1 MRWGVEMLA
10 REDRPPLFAS
20 ASIFIIGALFVV
32 FVAWASFAE
41 VDEIARGDGK
51 VIPASKTQ
59 IIQASEAGVVQE
71 IAVTIGQVVKKND
84 LIIRL
89 DNTLNT
95 SSLGEQQA
103 KARALEVR
111 IARLKYEQAGNL
123 SGPFPCPQ
131 DIQSVAPQICDNEQ
145 KLLIAR
151 RGNFDNK
158 LSVLKSRL
166 DQRERE
172 LAEAQ
177 ANSDRLTKNLVVSD
191 QEAKLV
197 DAMVKKGLMARTE
210 QLRVER
216 EQTELNGQL
225 NLAGETIKK
234 IKSSITEAQLQ
245 VEELGLQLQQEAL
258 DDLTQ
263 ALAELSVVDET
274 IRGATDKVARTD
286 IRSPVDGIV
295 NTLELNTVGAFVQPG
310 AVVAGIV
317 PTSETLLVEAR
328 VSPRDVAFIR
338 PDQEALIKVTA
349 YDFSIFGGI
358 EGKVSNIT
366 ADSLVD
372 QKTGEPY
379 YQVRVATDKST
390 LQRDG
395 KAYSIIPGMI
405 CSVDIKTGR
414 KTILHYLLKPINKA
428 REEAMSER

>member
-1 MRWGVEMLA
+1 MLA

-20 ASIFIIGALFVV
+20 ASLFIIGALFVSS
-32 FVAWASFAE
+32 VAWASFAE
-41 VDEIARGDGK
+41 VDEIARGEGK

-59 IIQASEAGVVQE
+59 IIQASEPGVVQE
-71 IAVTIGQVVKKND
+71 IAVKIGQIVKKND

-89 DNTLNT
+89 DNTMNT

-103 KARALEVR
+103 KARALRTR
-111 IARLKYEQAGNL
+111 IARLKFEQTGNID
-123 SGPFPCPQ
+123 GPFPCPAE
-131 DIQSVAPQICDNEQ
+131 IQKVAPEICDNEQ
-145 KLLIAR
+145 KLLVAR
-151 RGNFDNK
+151 RDNFQVK

-166 DQRERE
+166 DQRLNE
-172 LAEAQ
+172 LDEAN
-177 ANSDRLTKNLVVSD
+177 ANLDRLTKNLEVSD
-191 QEAKLV
+191 RETALV
-197 DAMVKKGLMARTE
+197 ESMVKKGLMARTE
-210 QLRVER
+210 QIRVER
-216 EQTELNGQL
+216 EQTELHGQL
-225 NLAGETIKK
+225 NLAGESIKK
-234 IKSSITEAQLQ
+234 AKAAITEAQLQ
-245 VEELGLQLQQEAL
+245 VNELGLQLQQEAL
-258 DDLTQ
+258 SDLTQ
-263 ALAELSVVDET
+263 ALADLSVVDET

-295 NTLELNTVGAFVQPG
+295 NTLDINTVGAFVQPG

-338 PDQEALIKVTA
+338 PDQDALIKITA

-379 YQVRVATDKST
+379 YQVRVATERST
-390 LQRDG
+390 LTRDG
-395 KAYSIIPGMI
+395 KTYSIIPGMI
-405 CSVDIKTGR
+405 CSVDIKTGH
-414 KTILHYLLKPINKA
+414 KTILTYLLKPINKA

>member
-1 MRWGVEMLA
+1 MLA
-10 REDRPPLFAS
+10 REDRPPLFAT
-20 ASIFIIGALFVV
+20 ASIFIIGALFAA
-32 FVAWASFAE
+32 FVAWSSFAE

-59 IIQASEAGVVQE
+59 VIQASEPGVVQE
-71 IAVTIGQVVKKND
+71 IAVKVGQVVRKND

-103 KARALEVR
+103 KARALQTR
-111 IARLKYEQAGNL
+111 IARLKYEQ
-123 SGPFPCPQ
+123 SGSITGSFPCPQ
-131 DIQSVAPQICDNEQ
+131 DIQSVAPEICDNEQ
-145 KLLIAR
+145 NLLVAR
-151 RGNFDNK
+151 RENFDNK

-166 DQRERE
+166 DQREKE
-172 LAEAQ
+172 LDEAN
-177 ANSDRLTKNLVVSD
+177 ANLDRLTKNLAVSD
-191 QEAKLV
+191 QQAKLV
-197 DAMVKKGLMARTE
+197 EAMVKKGLMARTE
-210 QLRVER
+210 QLKVEQ

-234 IKSSITEAQLQ
+234 GKSAITEAQLQ
-245 VEELGLQLQQEAL
+245 VEELGLQLKQEAL

-263 ALAELSVVDET
+263 ALADLSVVDET

-295 NTLELNTVGAFVQPG
+295 NTMELNTVGAFVQPG
-310 AVVAGIV
+310 TVVAGIV

-338 PDQEALIKVTA
+338 PDQDALIKVTA

-379 YQVRVATDKST
+379 YQVRVSTDRST
-390 LQRDG
+390 LERDG

-414 KTILHYLLKPINKA
+414 KTILSYLLKPINKA
-428 REEAMSER
+428 RQEAMSER

>member
-1 MRWGVEMLA
+1 MLA

-166 DQRERE
+166 DQREKE
-172 LAEAQ
+172 LAEAE
-177 ANSDRLTKNLVVSD
+177 ANSDRLTKNLAVSD

-197 DAMVKKGLMARTE
+197 DAMVRKGLMARTE

-263 ALAELSVVDET
+263 ALADLSVVDET

>member
-1 MRWGVEMLA
+1 MLA

-20 ASIFIIGALFVV
+20 ASIFIIGALFASS
-32 FVAWASFAE
+32 VAWASFAE

-59 IIQASEAGVVQE
+59 VIQASEPGVVQE
-71 IAVTIGQVVKKND
+71 IAVQIGQVVKKND

-89 DNTLNT
+89 DNTMNT

-103 KARALEVR
+103 KARALQAR
-111 IARLKYEQAGNL
+111 IARLKFEQ
-123 SGPFPCPQ
+123 SGTIEGAFPCPSE
-131 DIQSVAPQICDNEQ
+131 IQTVAPEICDNEQ
-145 KLLIAR
+145 NLLLAR
-151 RGNFDNK
+151 RGNFEVK

-166 DQRERE
+166 DQREKE
-172 LAEAQ
+172 LDEAN
-177 ANSDRLTKNLVVSD
+177 ANVDRLTKNLAVSD
-191 QEAKLV
+191 QETTLV
-197 DAMVKKGLMARTE
+197 EAMVKKGLMARTE

-216 EQTELNGQL
+216 EQTELHGQL

-234 IKSSITEAQLQ
+234 SQAAITEAQLQ
-245 VEELGLQLQQEAL
+245 VDELGLQLKQEAL
-258 DDLTQ
+258 GDLTQ
-263 ALAELSVVDET
+263 ALADISVVDET

-295 NTLELNTVGAFVQPG
+295 NTLDVNTLGAFVQPG

-338 PDQEALIKVTA
+338 QGQDALIKITA

-358 EGKVSNIT
+358 AGKVSNIT

-379 YQVRVATDKST
+379 YQVRVATEKST
-390 LQRDG
+390 LARDG
-395 KAYSIIPGMI
+395 KTYSIIPGMI

-414 KTILHYLLKPINKA
+414 KTILTYLMKPINKA

>member
-1 MRWGVEMLA
+1 MLA
-10 REDRPPLFAS
+10 REDRPPLFAT
-20 ASIFIIGALFVV
+20 ASIFIIAALFVA
-32 FVAWASFAE
+32 FVAWSSFAE

-59 IIQASEAGVVQE
+59 VIQASEPGVVQE
-71 IAVTIGQVVKKND
+71 IAVKVGQVVRKND

-103 KARALEVR
+103 KARALQTR
-111 IARLKYEQAGNL
+111 IARLKYEQ
-123 SGPFPCPQ
+123 SGSITGSFPCPQ
-131 DIQSVAPQICDNEQ
+131 DIQSVAPEICDNEQ
-145 KLLIAR
+145 NLLVAR
-151 RGNFDNK
+151 RENFDNK

-166 DQRERE
+166 DQREKE
-172 LAEAQ
+172 LDEAN
-177 ANSDRLTKNLVVSD
+177 ANVDRLTKNLAVSD
-191 QEAKLV
+191 QQAKLV
-197 DAMVKKGLMARTE
+197 EAMVKKGLMARTE
-210 QLRVER
+210 QLKVEQ

-234 IKSSITEAQLQ
+234 AKSAITEAQLQ
-245 VEELGLQLQQEAL
+245 VEELGLQLKQEAL

-263 ALAELSVVDET
+263 ALADLSVVDET

-295 NTLELNTVGAFVQPG
+295 NTMELNTVGAFVQPG
-310 AVVAGIV
+310 TVVAGIV

-338 PDQEALIKVTA
+338 PDQDALIKVTA

-379 YQVRVATDKST
+379 YQVRVSTDRST
-390 LQRDG
+390 LERDG

-414 KTILHYLLKPINKA
+414 KTILSYLLKPINKA
-428 REEAMSER
+428 RQEAMSER

>member
-1 MRWGVEMLA
+1 MLA

-71 IAVTIGQVVKKND
+71 IAVKIGQVVRKND

-103 KARALEVR
+103 KSRALEVR
-111 IARLKYEQAGNL
+111 IARLKYEQSGNL
-123 SGPFPCPQ
+123 TGPFLCPT
-131 DIQSVAPQICDNEQ
+131 DIQSIAPQICENEQ
-145 KLLIAR
+145 KLLTAR
-151 RGNFDNK
+151 RENFDNK

-166 DQRERE
+166 DQREKE
-172 LAEAQ
+172 LDEAA
-177 ANSDRLTKNLVVSD
+177 ANSDRLTRNLAVSD

-197 DAMVKKGLMARTE
+197 GSMVKKGLMARTE
-210 QLRVER
+210 QIRVER

-225 NLAGETIKK
+225 NLSGETVKK
-234 IKSSITEAQLQ
+234 IRSTITEAQLQ
-245 VEELGLQLQQEAL
+245 VDELGLQLQQEAL
-258 DDLTQ
+258 DELTQ

-310 AVVAGIV
+310 SVVAGIV

-372 QKTGEPY
+372 EKTGEPF

-390 LQRDG
+390 LERDG

-414 KTILHYLLKPINKA
+414 KTILSYLLKPINKV
-428 REEAMSER
+428 RQEAMSER

>member
-1 MRWGVEMLA
+1 MLA

-20 ASIFIIGALFVV
+20 ASIFIIGALFASS
-32 FVAWASFAE
+32 VAWASFAE

-59 IIQASEAGVVQE
+59 VIQASEPGVVQE
-71 IAVTIGQVVKKND
+71 IAVQIGQVVKKND

-89 DNTLNT
+89 DNTMNT

-103 KARALEVR
+103 KARALQAR
-111 IARLKYEQAGNL
+111 IARLKFEQ
-123 SGPFPCPQ
+123 SGTIEGAFPCPSE
-131 DIQSVAPQICDNEQ
+131 IQTVAPEICDNEQ
-145 KLLIAR
+145 NLLLAR
-151 RGNFDNK
+151 RGNFEVK

-166 DQRERE
+166 DQREKE
-172 LAEAQ
+172 LDEAN
-177 ANSDRLTKNLVVSD
+177 ANVDRLTKNLAVSD
-191 QEAKLV
+191 QETTLV
-197 DAMVKKGLMARTE
+197 EAMVKKGLMARTE

-216 EQTELNGQL
+216 EQTELHGQL

-234 IKSSITEAQLQ
+234 SKAAITEAQLQ
-245 VEELGLQLQQEAL
+245 VDELGLQLKQEAL
-258 DDLTQ
+258 GDLTQ
-263 ALAELSVVDET
+263 ALADLSVVDET

-295 NTLELNTVGAFVQPG
+295 NTLDVNTLGAFVQPG

-338 PDQEALIKVTA
+338 PGQDALIKITA

-358 EGKVSNIT
+358 AGKVSNIT

-379 YQVRVATDKST
+379 YQVRVATEKST
-390 LQRDG
+390 LARDG
-395 KAYSIIPGMI
+395 KTYSIIPGMI

-414 KTILHYLLKPINKA
+414 KTILTYLMKPINKA

>member
-1 MRWGVEMLA
+1 MLA

-71 IAVTIGQVVKKND
+71 IAVTIGQVVKRND

-123 SGPFPCPQ
+123 SGPFPCPP

-145 KLLIAR
+145 KLLVAR
-151 RGNFDNK
+151 RENFDNK

-172 LAEAQ
+172 LAEAV

-234 IKSSITEAQLQ
+234 AKAAITVAQLQ

-263 ALAELSVVDET
+263 ALADLSVVDET

-379 YQVRVATDKST
+379 YQVRVSTDKST
-390 LQRDG
+390 LERDG

>member
-1 MRWGVEMLA
+1 MLA

-20 ASIFIIGALFVV
+20 ASIFIIGALFVS
-32 FVAWASFAE
+32 FVGWASFAE

-71 IAVTIGQVVKKND
+71 IAVKIGQVVKKND

-89 DNTLNT
+89 DNTMNT

-103 KARALEVR
+103 KARALQVR
-111 IARLKYEQAGNL
+111 IARLKFEQAGSL
-123 SGPFPCPQ
+123 SGPFPCPAE
-131 DIQSVAPQICDNEQ
+131 IQSVAPEICDNEQ

-151 RGNFDNK
+151 RQNFDIK

-166 DQRERE
+166 DQREKE
-172 LAEAQ
+172 LDEAT
-177 ANSDRLTKNLVVSD
+177 ANADRLTKNLVISD

-197 DAMVKKGLMARTE
+197 EAMVKKGLMAKTE
-210 QLRVER
+210 QIRVDG
-216 EQTELNGQL
+216 QQAELNGQL

-234 IKSSITEAQLQ
+234 AKGAITEAQLQ
-245 VEELGLQLQQEAL
+245 VDELGLQLQQEAL

-295 NTLELNTVGAFVQPG
+295 NTMELNTVGAFVQPG

-338 PDQEALIKVTA
+338 ENQDALIKVTA

-379 YQVRVATDKST
+379 YQVRVATDTST
-390 LQRDG
+390 LERDG

-414 KTILHYLLKPINKA
+414 KTILNYLLKPINKA
-428 REEAMSER
+428 RQEAMSER

>member
-1 MRWGVEMLA
+1 MFA

-20 ASIFIIGALFVV
+20 ASVYIIGALFVA
-32 FVAWASFAE
+32 FTAWASFAE

-71 IAVTIGQVVKKND
+71 IAVKIGQTVRKND

-89 DNTLNT
+89 DNTGNT
-95 SSLGEQQA
+95 SSLGEEQA
-103 KARALEVR
+103 KARALQAR
-111 IARLKYEQAGNL
+111 IARLKYEQGGNL
-123 SGPFPCPQ
+123 EGAFPCPS
-131 DIQSVAPQICDNEQ
+131 DIQKAAPEICDNEQ
-145 KLLIAR
+145 KLLVAR
-151 RGNFDNK
+151 RDNFQVK

-166 DQRERE
+166 DQREKE
-172 LAEAQ
+172 LDEAT
-177 ANSDRLTKNLVVSD
+177 ANSDRLSKSLAVSD
-191 QEAKLV
+191 QETALV
-197 DAMVKKGLMARTE
+197 ESMVKKGLMARTE
-210 QLRVER
+210 QIRVER
-216 EQTELNGQL
+216 EQTDLRGQL

-234 IKSSITEAQLQ
+234 SKAAITEAQLQ
-245 VEELGLQLQQEAL
+245 VDELGLQLQQEAL
-258 DDLTQ
+258 SDLTQ
-263 ALAELSVVDET
+263 ALADLSVVDET

-295 NTLELNTVGAFVQPG
+295 NTLDVNTLGAFVQPG

-328 VSPRDVAFIR
+328 VSPRDVAFIQ
-338 PDQEALIKVTA
+338 PEQDALIKVTA

-379 YQVRVATDKST
+379 YQVRVATEKST
-390 LQRDG
+390 LQRNG
-395 KAYSIIPGMI
+395 KSYSIIPGMI

-414 KTILHYLLKPINKA
+414 KTILSYLLKPINKA
-428 REEAMSER
+428 RQEAMSER

>member
-1 MRWGVEMLA
+1 MFA

-20 ASIFIIGALFVV
+20 ASVYIIGALFVA
-32 FVAWASFAE
+32 FTAWASFAE

-71 IAVTIGQVVKKND
+71 IAVKIGQTVKKND

-89 DNTLNT
+89 DNTGNT
-95 SSLGEQQA
+95 SSLGEEQA
-103 KARALEVR
+103 KARALQAR
-111 IARLKYEQAGNL
+111 IARLKYEQSGNL
-123 SGPFPCPQ
+123 EGAFPCPP
-131 DIQSVAPQICDNEQ
+131 DIQKIAPEICDNEQ
-145 KLLIAR
+145 KLLVAR
-151 RGNFDNK
+151 RDNFQVK

-166 DQRERE
+166 DQREKE
-172 LAEAQ
+172 LDEAT
-177 ANSDRLTKNLVVSD
+177 ANSDRLSKSLAVSD
-191 QEAKLV
+191 QETALV
-197 DAMVKKGLMARTE
+197 ESMVKKGLMAKTE
-210 QLRVER
+210 QIRVER
-216 EQTELNGQL
+216 EQTDLRGQL

-234 IKSSITEAQLQ
+234 SKAAITEAQLQ
-245 VEELGLQLQQEAL
+245 VDELGLQLQQEAL
-258 DDLTQ
+258 SDLTQ
-263 ALAELSVVDET
+263 ALADLSVVDET

-295 NTLELNTVGAFVQPG
+295 NTLDVNTLGAFVQPG

-328 VSPRDVAFIR
+328 VSPRDVAFIQ
-338 PDQEALIKVTA
+338 PDQDALIKVTA

-379 YQVRVATDKST
+379 YQVRVATEKST
-390 LQRDG
+390 LQRNG
-395 KAYSIIPGMI
+395 KTYSIIPGMI

-414 KTILHYLLKPINKA
+414 KTILNYLLKPINKA
-428 REEAMSER
+428 RQEAMSER

>member
-1 MRWGVEMLA
+1 MLA

-20 ASIFIIGALFVV
+20 ASLFIIGALFVSS
-32 FVAWASFAE
+32 VAWASFAE
-41 VDEIARGDGK
+41 VDEIARGEGK

-59 IIQASEAGVVQE
+59 IIQASEPGVVQE
-71 IAVTIGQVVKKND
+71 IAVKIGQIVKKND

-89 DNTLNT
+89 DNTMNT

-103 KARALEVR
+103 KARALRTR
-111 IARLKYEQAGNL
+111 IARLKFEQTGNID
-123 SGPFPCPQ
+123 GPFPCPAE
-131 DIQSVAPQICDNEQ
+131 IQKVAPEICDNEQ
-145 KLLIAR
+145 KLLVAR
-151 RGNFDNK
+151 RDNFQVK

-166 DQRERE
+166 DQRLNE
-172 LAEAQ
+172 LDEAN
-177 ANSDRLTKNLVVSD
+177 ANLDRLTKNLEVSD
-191 QEAKLV
+191 RGTALV
-197 DAMVKKGLMARTE
+197 ESMVKKGLMARTE
-210 QLRVER
+210 QIRVER
-216 EQTELNGQL
+216 EQTELRGQL
-225 NLAGETIKK
+225 NLAGESIKK
-234 IKSSITEAQLQ
+234 AKAAITEAQLQ
-245 VEELGLQLQQEAL
+245 VNELGLQLQQEAL
-258 DDLTQ
+258 SDLTQ
-263 ALAELSVVDET
+263 ALADLSVVDET

-295 NTLELNTVGAFVQPG
+295 NTLDINTVGAFVQPG

-338 PDQEALIKVTA
+338 PDQDALIKITA

-379 YQVRVATDKST
+379 YQVRVATERST
-390 LQRDG
+390 LTRDG
-395 KAYSIIPGMI
+395 KTYSIIPGMI
-405 CSVDIKTGR
+405 CSVDIKTGH
-414 KTILHYLLKPINKA
+414 KTILTYLLKPINKA

>member
-1 MRWGVEMLA
+1 MLA

-20 ASIFIIGALFVV
+20 ASVYIIGALFVC
-32 FVAWASFAE
+32 FTAWASFAE

-59 IIQASEAGVVQE
+59 VIQASEPGVVQE
-71 IAVTIGQVVKKND
+71 IAVQIGQIVKKND

-89 DNTLNT
+89 DNSGNT
-95 SSLGEQQA
+95 SSLGEEKA
-103 KARALEVR
+103 KARALQAR
-111 IARLKYEQAGNL
+111 IARLQFEQSGNVE
-123 SGPFPCPQ
+123 GAFPCPA
-131 DIQSVAPQICDNEQ
+131 DIQKVAPEICDNEQ
-145 KLLIAR
+145 KLLVAR
-151 RGNFDNK
+151 RDNFEVK

-166 DQRERE
+166 DQREKE
-172 LAEAQ
+172 LDEAV
-177 ANSDRLTKNLVVSD
+177 ANSDRLSKSLAVTD
-191 QEAKLV
+191 QEAALV
-197 DAMVKKGLMARTE
+197 EPMVKKGLMARTE

-216 EQTELNGQL
+216 EQTDLHGQL
-225 NLAGETIKK
+225 ALAGETIKK
-234 IKSSITEAQLQ
+234 TQSAITEAQLQ
-245 VEELGLQLQQEAL
+245 VNELGLQLQQEAL
-258 DDLTQ
+258 SDLTQ
-263 ALAELSVVDET
+263 ALADLSVVDET

-295 NTLELNTVGAFVQPG
+295 NTLDVNTLGAFVQPG

-328 VSPRDVAFIR
+328 VSPRDVAFIQ
-338 PDQEALIKVTA
+338 PNQEALIKVTA

-379 YQVRVATDKST
+379 YQVRVATEKST
-390 LQRDG
+390 LTRNG
-395 KAYSIIPGMI
+395 KTYSIIPGMI

-414 KTILHYLLKPINKA
+414 KTILNYLLKPINKA
-428 REEAMSER
+428 RQEAMSER

>member
-1 MRWGVEMLA
+1 MLA

-32 FVAWASFAE
+32 FVAWAAFAE

-103 KARALEVR
+103 KARALQAR
-111 IARLKYEQAGNL
+111 IARLQFEQSGNL
-123 SGPFPCPQ
+123 EGAFPCPPE
-131 DIQSVAPQICDNEQ
+131 IQKAAPEICENEQ
-145 KLLIAR
+145 KLLVAR
-151 RGNFDNK
+151 RENFEVK

-166 DQRERE
+166 DQRQNE
-172 LAEAQ
+172 LDEAS
-177 ANSDRLTKNLVVSD
+177 ANLDRLTKNLAVSD
-191 QEAKLV
+191 QEKELV
-197 DAMVKKGLMARTE
+197 DSMVKKGLMARTE
-210 QLRVER
+210 QIRVER
-216 EQTELNGQL
+216 EHTELQGQL

-234 IKSSITEAQLQ
+234 TKGAITEAQLQ
-245 VEELGLQLQQEAL
+245 VDELGLQLQQEAL
-258 DDLTQ
+258 SDLTE
-263 ALAELSVVDET
+263 ALADLSVVDET

-338 PDQEALIKVTA
+338 PDQDALIKVTA

-379 YQVRVATDKST
+379 YQVRVSTDKST
-390 LQRDG
+390 LERDG

-414 KTILHYLLKPINKA
+414 KTILNYLLKPINKA
-428 REEAMSER
+428 RQEAMSER

>member
-1 MRWGVEMLA
+1 MLA

-71 IAVTIGQVVKKND
+71 IAVTIGQIVKKND

-123 SGPFPCPQ
+123 SGPFPCPP

-151 RGNFDNK
+151 RENFDNK

-172 LAEAQ
+172 LAEAV

-263 ALAELSVVDET
+263 ALADLSVVDET

-379 YQVRVATDKST
+379 YQVRVSTDKST
-390 LQRDG
+390 LERDG

>member
-1 MRWGVEMLA
+1 MGRKEMLA
-10 REDRPPLFAS
+10 KEDRPPLFAS

-71 IAVTIGQVVKKND
+71 IAVKIGQVVRKND

-103 KARALEVR
+103 KSRALEVR
-111 IARLKYEQAGNL
+111 IARLKYEQSGNL
-123 SGPFPCPQ
+123 AGPFPCPA

-151 RGNFDNK
+151 RENFDNK

-166 DQRERE
+166 DQREKE
-172 LAEAQ
+172 LDEAA
-177 ANSDRLTKNLVVSD
+177 ANSERLTKNLAVSD
-191 QEAKLV
+191 EEAKLV
-197 DAMVKKGLMARTE
+197 RSMVKKGLMARTE
-210 QLRVER
+210 QIRVER

-225 NLAGETIKK
+225 NLSGETVKK
-234 IKSSITEAQLQ
+234 IRSTITEAQLQ

-258 DDLTQ
+258 DELTQ

-310 AVVAGIV
+310 SVVAGIV

-372 QKTGEPY
+372 EKTGEPF

-390 LQRDG
+390 LERDG

-414 KTILHYLLKPINKA
+414 KTILSYLLKPINKA
-428 REEAMSER
+428 RQEAMSER

>member
-1 MRWGVEMLA
+1 MLA

-71 IAVTIGQVVKKND
+71 IAVTIGQIVKKND

-111 IARLKYEQAGNL
+111 IARLKYEQGGNL
-123 SGPFPCPQ
+123 SGPFPCPP
-131 DIQSVAPQICDNEQ
+131 DIQSIAPQICDNEQ

-151 RGNFDNK
+151 RENFDNK

-166 DQRERE
+166 DQREKE
-172 LAEAQ
+172 LAEAI
-177 ANSDRLTKNLVVSD
+177 ANSDRLTKNLAVSD

-234 IKSSITEAQLQ
+234 AKAAITEAQLQ

-263 ALAELSVVDET
+263 ALADLSVVDET

-358 EGKVSNIT
+358 EGKVANIT

-379 YQVRVATDKST
+379 YQVRVSTDKST
-390 LQRDG
+390 LLRDG

>member
-1 MRWGVEMLA
+1 MLA

-20 ASIFIIGALFVV
+20 ASIFIIGALFASS
-32 FVAWASFAE
+32 VAWASFAE

-59 IIQASEAGVVQE
+59 VIQASEPGVVQE
-71 IAVTIGQVVKKND
+71 IAVQIGQIVKKND

-89 DNTLNT
+89 DNTMNT

-103 KARALEVR
+103 KARALQAR
-111 IARLKYEQAGNL
+111 IARLKFEQSGNIE
-123 SGPFPCPQ
+123 GAFPCPSE
-131 DIQSVAPQICDNEQ
+131 IQTVAPEICDNEQ
-145 KLLIAR
+145 NLLLAR
-151 RGNFDNK
+151 RGNFGVK

-166 DQRERE
+166 DQREKE
-172 LAEAQ
+172 LDEAN
-177 ANSDRLTKNLVVSD
+177 ANLDRLTKNLAVSD
-191 QEAKLV
+191 QETALV
-197 DAMVKKGLMARTE
+197 ESMVKKGLMARTE
-210 QLRVER
+210 QIRVER
-216 EQTELNGQL
+216 EQTELHGQL

-234 IKSSITEAQLQ
+234 GKAAITEAQLQ
-245 VEELGLQLQQEAL
+245 VDELGLQLKQEAL
-258 DDLTQ
+258 SDLTQ
-263 ALAELSVVDET
+263 ALADLSVVDET

-295 NTLELNTVGAFVQPG
+295 NTLDVNTLGAFVQPG

-338 PDQEALIKVTA
+338 PGQDALIKITA

-379 YQVRVATDKST
+379 YQVRVATERST
-390 LQRDG
+390 LTRDG
-395 KAYSIIPGMI
+395 KTYSIIPGMI

-414 KTILHYLLKPINKA
+414 KTILTYLLKPINKA

>member
-1 MRWGVEMLA
+1 MLA

-59 IIQASEAGVVQE
+59 VIQASEAGVVQE
-71 IAVTIGQVVKKND
+71 IAVTIGQIVKKND

-111 IARLKYEQAGNL
+111 IARLKYEQGGNL
-123 SGPFPCPQ
+123 SGSFPCPQ

-151 RGNFDNK
+151 RENFDNK

-166 DQRERE
+166 DQREKE
-172 LAEAQ
+172 LAEAV
-177 ANSDRLTKNLVVSD
+177 ANSDRLTKGLVVSD
-191 QEAKLV
+191 QEAKLIE
-197 DAMVKKGLMARTE
+197 AMVKKGLMARTE

-216 EQTELNGQL
+216 EQTDLNGQL

-234 IKSSITEAQLQ
+234 AKAAITEAQLQ

-263 ALAELSVVDET
+263 ALADLSVVDET

-286 IRSPVDGIV
+286 IKSPVDGIV

-379 YQVRVATDKST
+379 YQVRVSTDKST
-390 LQRDG
+390 LERDG

>member
-1 MRWGVEMLA
+1 MLA
-10 REDRPPLFAS
+10 REDRPPFFAS
-20 ASIFIIGALFVV
+20 ASVYIVGALFVC
-32 FVAWASFAE
+32 FTAWASFAE

-59 IIQASEAGVVQE
+59 IIQASEPGVVQE
-71 IAVTIGQVVKKND
+71 IAVKIGQIVKKND

-89 DNTLNT
+89 DNSGNT
-95 SSLGEQQA
+95 SSLGEEKA
-103 KARALEVR
+103 KARALQAR
-111 IARLKYEQAGNL
+111 IARLQFEQSGNVE
-123 SGPFPCPQ
+123 GAFPCPAE
-131 DIQSVAPQICDNEQ
+131 ILRVAPEICDNEQ
-145 KLLIAR
+145 KLLVAR
-151 RGNFDNK
+151 RDNFEVK

-166 DQRERE
+166 DQREKE
-172 LAEAQ
+172 LDEAT
-177 ANSDRLTKNLVVSD
+177 ANSDRLSKSLDVTDREAALV
-191 QEAKLV
+191 EP
-197 DAMVKKGLMARTE
+197 MVKKGLMAKTE
-210 QLRVER
+210 QIRVER
-216 EQTELNGQL
+216 EQTDLHGQL
-225 NLAGETIKK
+225 ALAGETIKK
-234 IKSSITEAQLQ
+234 SQSAITEAQLQ
-245 VEELGLQLQQEAL
+245 VNELGLQLQQEAL
-258 DDLTQ
+258 SDLTQ
-263 ALAELSVVDET
+263 ALADLSVVDET

-295 NTLELNTVGAFVQPG
+295 NTLDVNTLGAFVQPG

-328 VSPRDVAFIR
+328 VSPRDVAFIQ

-379 YQVRVATDKST
+379 YQVRVATEKST
-390 LQRDG
+390 LTRNG

-414 KTILHYLLKPINKA
+414 KTILNYLLKPINKA
-428 REEAMSER
+428 RQEAMSER

>member
-1 MRWGVEMLA
+1 MLA

-20 ASIFIIGALFVV
+20 ASIFIIGALFASS
-32 FVAWASFAE
+32 VAWASFAE

-51 VIPASKTQ
+51 IIPASKTQ
-59 IIQASEAGVVQE
+59 IIQASEPGVVQE

-89 DNTLNT
+89 DNTFNT

-103 KARALEVR
+103 KARALQTR
-111 IARLKYEQAGNL
+111 IARLKFEQTGKLEGA
-123 SGPFPCPQ
+123 FPCPPE
-131 DIQSVAPQICDNEQ
+131 IQKVAPEICDNEQ
-145 KLLIAR
+145 KLLVAR
-151 RGNFDNK
+151 RDNFEVK

-166 DQRERE
+166 DQREKE
-172 LAEAQ
+172 LDEAN
-177 ANSDRLTKNLVVSD
+177 ANADRLTKNLAVSD

-197 DAMVKKGLMARTE
+197 EAMVKKGLMARTE

-225 NLAGETIKK
+225 ALAGETIKK
-234 IKSSITEAQLQ
+234 AMSAITEAKLQ
-245 VEELGLQLQQEAL
+245 VDELGLQLQQEAL
-258 DDLTQ
+258 SDLTE
-263 ALAELSVVDET
+263 ALADLSVVDET

-295 NTLELNTVGAFVQPG
+295 NTLDINTVGAFVQPG

-338 PDQEALIKVTA
+338 PGQDALIKVTA

-390 LQRDG
+390 LTRDG
-395 KAYSIIPGMI
+395 KTYSIIPGMI

-414 KTILHYLLKPINKA
+414 KTILTYLMKPINKA

>member
-1 MRWGVEMLA
+1 MLA

-20 ASIFIIGALFVV
+20 ASIFIIGALFASS
-32 FVAWASFAE
+32 VAWASFAE

-51 VIPASKTQ
+51 IIPASKTQ
-59 IIQASEAGVVQE
+59 IIQASEPGVVQE

-89 DNTLNT
+89 DNTFNT

-103 KARALEVR
+103 KARALQTR
-111 IARLKYEQAGNL
+111 IARLKFEQTGKLEGA
-123 SGPFPCPQ
+123 FPCPPE
-131 DIQSVAPQICDNEQ
+131 IQKVAPEICDNEQ

-151 RGNFDNK
+151 RDNFEVK

-166 DQRERE
+166 DQREKE
-172 LAEAQ
+172 LDEAN
-177 ANSDRLTKNLVVSD
+177 ANADRLTKNLAVSD

-197 DAMVKKGLMARTE
+197 EAMVKKGLMARTE

-225 NLAGETIKK
+225 ALAGETIKK
-234 IKSSITEAQLQ
+234 AMSAITEAKLQ
-245 VEELGLQLQQEAL
+245 VDELGLQLQQEAL
-258 DDLTQ
+258 SDLTE
-263 ALAELSVVDET
+263 ALADLSVVDET

-295 NTLELNTVGAFVQPG
+295 NTLDINTVGAFVQPG

-338 PDQEALIKVTA
+338 PGQDALIKVTA

-390 LQRDG
+390 LTRDG
-395 KAYSIIPGMI
+395 KTYSIIPGMI

-414 KTILHYLLKPINKA
+414 KTILTYLMKPINKA

>member
-1 MRWGVEMLA
+1 MLA
-10 REDRPPLFAS
+10 REDRPPLFAT
-20 ASIFIIGALFVV
+20 ASIFIIGALFAA
-32 FVAWASFAE
+32 FVAWSSFAE

-59 IIQASEAGVVQE
+59 VIQASEPGVVQE
-71 IAVTIGQVVKKND
+71 IAVKVGQVVRKND

-103 KARALEVR
+103 KARALQTR
-111 IARLKYEQAGNL
+111 IARLKYEQ
-123 SGPFPCPQ
+123 SGSITGSFPCPQ
-131 DIQSVAPQICDNEQ
+131 DIQSVAPEICDNEQ
-145 KLLIAR
+145 NLLVAR
-151 RGNFDNK
+151 RENFDNK

-166 DQRERE
+166 DQREKE
-172 LAEAQ
+172 LDEAN
-177 ANSDRLTKNLVVSD
+177 ANLDRLTKNLAVSD
-191 QEAKLV
+191 QQAKLV
-197 DAMVKKGLMARTE
+197 EAMVKKGLMARTE
-210 QLRVER
+210 QLRVEQ

-234 IKSSITEAQLQ
+234 GKSAITEAQLQ
-245 VEELGLQLQQEAL
+245 VEELGLQLKQEAL

-263 ALAELSVVDET
+263 ALADLSVVDET

-295 NTLELNTVGAFVQPG
+295 NTMELNTVGAFVQPG
-310 AVVAGIV
+310 TVVAGIV

-338 PDQEALIKVTA
+338 PDQDALIKVTA

-379 YQVRVATDKST
+379 YQVRVSTDRST
-390 LQRDG
+390 LERDG

-414 KTILHYLLKPINKA
+414 KTILSYLLKPINKA
-428 REEAMSER
+428 RQEAMSER

>member
-1 MRWGVEMLA
+1 MLD

-32 FVAWASFAE
+32 FVAWAAFAE

-71 IAVTIGQVVKKND
+71 IAVKIGQVVRKND

-103 KARALEVR
+103 KSRALEVR
-111 IARLKYEQAGNL
+111 IARLKYEQSGNL
-123 SGPFPCPQ
+123 AGPFPCPAG
-131 DIQSVAPQICDNEQ
+131 IQSIAPQICDNEQ
-145 KLLIAR
+145 KLLTAR
-151 RGNFDNK
+151 RENFDNK

-166 DQRERE
+166 DQREKE
-172 LAEAQ
+172 LDEAA
-177 ANSDRLTKNLVVSD
+177 ANSDRLTRNLAVSD

-197 DAMVKKGLMARTE
+197 GSMVKKGLMARTE
-210 QLRVER
+210 QIRVER

-225 NLAGETIKK
+225 NLSGETVKK
-234 IKSSITEAQLQ
+234 IRSTITEAQLQ
-245 VEELGLQLQQEAL
+245 VDELGLQLQQEAL
-258 DDLTQ
+258 DELTQ

-310 AVVAGIV
+310 SVVAGIV
-317 PTSETLLVEAR
+317 PTSETLLIEAR

-372 QKTGEPY
+372 EKTGEPF

-390 LQRDG
+390 LERDG

-414 KTILHYLLKPINKA
+414 KTILSYLLKPINKA
-428 REEAMSER
+428 RQEAMSER

>member
-1 MRWGVEMLA
+1 MLA
-10 REDRPPLFAS
+10 REDRPPFFAS
-20 ASIFIIGALFVV
+20 VSIFIIGALFASS
-32 FVAWASFAE
+32 VAWASFAE

-51 VIPASKTQ
+51 IIPASKTQ
-59 IIQASEAGVVQE
+59 IIQASEPGVVQE
-71 IAVTIGQVVKKND
+71 IAVTIGQIVKKND

-89 DNTLNT
+89 DNTFNT

-103 KARALEVR
+103 KARALQTR
-111 IARLKYEQAGNL
+111 IARLKFEQTGTLEGA
-123 SGPFPCPQ
+123 FPCPSE
-131 DIQSVAPQICDNEQ
+131 IQKAAPEICDNEQ

-151 RGNFDNK
+151 RDNFEVK

-166 DQRERE
+166 DQREKE
-172 LAEAQ
+172 LDEAN
-177 ANSDRLTKNLVVSD
+177 ANADRLTKNLVVSD

-197 DAMVKKGLMARTE
+197 EAMVKKGLMARTE

-225 NLAGETIKK
+225 ALAGETIKK
-234 IKSSITEAQLQ
+234 AKSAITEAQLQ
-245 VEELGLQLQQEAL
+245 VDELGLQLQQEAL
-258 DDLTQ
+258 SDLTQ
-263 ALAELSVVDET
+263 ALADLSVVDET

-295 NTLELNTVGAFVQPG
+295 NTLDINTVGAFVQPG

-338 PDQEALIKVTA
+338 PGQDALIKVTA

-390 LQRDG
+390 LTRDG
-395 KAYSIIPGMI
+395 KTYSIIPGMI

-414 KTILHYLLKPINKA
+414 KTILTYLMKPINKA

>member
-1 MRWGVEMLA
+1 M
-10 REDRPPLFAS
+10 
-20 ASIFIIGALFVV
+20 V

-172 LAEAQ
+172 LAEAV

>member
-1 MRWGVEMLA
+1 M
-10 REDRPPLFAS
+10 
-20 ASIFIIGALFVV
+20 V